1 MQFDRSPA
9 EVWRRYERDRDYKR
23 SIGLYD
29 RVRRNEAFYLG
40 RQWEGLRV
48 QSLDPLIFNVLRRC
62 VNLFVAMLV
71 SDDVAVRVTPFEMNG
86 EGRRTAHVLERA
98 FASAIERS
106 GVKAL
111 GRPLLKNAC
120 VDGDACFYVHFD
132 PALETG
138 QAVKGDIAVDLI
150 DSTNI
155 CFGNPACD
163 EVQRQPYIIIAMRR
177 DVDEVRREAREN
189 GISEDEISAIRA
201 DDAGEYH
208 RWRVNGGEERVTVLL
223 HMRRVE
229 GGIAFCKTVRNA
241 TVMREKVLPY
251 RLYPVTHL
259 CWNRVRGSCHGES
272 PLTEAI
278 PNQIAINKLYSMYV
292 QCIKQVA
299 FPKIVYDMTRFP
311 NGWSND
317 VGKAIAMR
325 GNPNEAIAAAFR
337 APDISA
343 QVLQLLRQMMTD
355 TTELMG
361 ASEAS
366 LGTVRPDNTSAI
378 IAVQSATAAPLEL
391 TKMEFYRF
399 TEDWARIFLDMMGV
413 HYGVRTASRTGRALT
428 SLPSP
433 DRICAFR
440 WMSARQATGPR
451 SCRPRPATICS
462 KAASSPTRSFISR
475 TCPIIR
481 YAANTTC
488 CTRSACSDRPRR
500 RKQQMQEPNNRN
512 PENTMP
518 LDPFAAAEAPVQ
530 SAETTYP
537 VEADGEIHE
546 LTLDELIEAAAQGLS
561 RHNAYVRRNRAAN
574 ALPNGQI
581 YAAFVEE
588 YPDVRPED
596 IPQQVWE
603 WAQQEGSL
611 VSAYRKWEIAELRDE
626 LAALEMNRRNR
637 RAAVGTAQTDGE
649 PAGIDPVTLALLGR

>member
-1 MQFDRSPA
+1 M
-9 EVWRRYERDRDYKR
+9 
-23 SIGLYD
+23 
-29 RVRRNEAFYLG
+29 
-40 RQWEGLRV
+40 
-48 QSLDPLIFNVLRRC
+48 
-62 VNLFVAMLV
+62 
-71 SDDVAVRVTPFEMNG
+71 
-86 EGRRTAHVLERA
+86 
-98 FASAIERS
+98 
-106 GVKAL
+106 
-111 GRPLLKNAC
+111 
-120 VDGDACFYVHFD
+120 
-132 PALETG
+132 
-138 QAVKGDIAVDLI
+138 
-150 DSTNI
+150 
-155 CFGNPACD
+155 
-163 EVQRQPYIIIAMRR
+163 QRQPYIIIAMRR

-355 TTELMG
+355 TMELMG

-413 HYGVRTASRTGRALT
+413 HYGVRTLV
-428 SLPSP
+428 LPDEDGGEP
-433 DRICAFR
+433 DRQSFDFSTLAGQDMR
-440 WMSARQATGPR
+440 LQVDVG
-451 SCRPRPATICS
+451 
-462 KAASSPTRSFISR
+462 AASYWSEIMQTTTSDHLLESGVISDPLVYLENVPDYQVR
-475 TCPIIR
+475 GKHDLLHALR
-481 YAANTTC
+481 
-488 CTRSACSDRPRR
+488 
-500 RKQQMQEPNNRN
+500 MQRQTQKE
-512 PENTMP
+512 
-518 LDPFAAAEAPVQ
+518 
-530 SAETTYP
+530 ET
-537 VEADGEIHE
+537 
-546 LTLDELIEAAAQGLS
+546 
-561 RHNAYVRRNRAAN
+561 AN
-574 ALPNGQI
+574 A
-581 YAAFVEE
+581 
-588 YPDVRPED
+588 
-596 IPQQVWE
+596 
-603 WAQQEGSL
+603 
-611 VSAYRKWEIAELRDE
+611 
-626 LAALEMNRRNR
+626 
-637 RAAVGTAQTDGE
+637 GTEQ
-649 PAGIDPVTLALLGR
+649 P